1 MKLPLRIFLGM
12 ASIILITAPLSVLFT
27 LLLLPFWSWLETT
40 TGIESVGHS
49 GPAAWC
55 YAAVFLIMVV
65 SALLPLVA
73 LLRRVQEGKQAA
85 ND

>member
-12 ASIILITAPLSVLFT
+12 ASIILITAPLSVLLT

-49 GPAAWC
+49 GPAGWC
-55 YAAVFLIMVV
+55 YAAVFLIMLV

-73 LLRRVQEGKQAA
+73 MLRRVQDGKHAA
-85 ND
+85 SD